1 MRFLAFA
8 SDYDGTLAHNGKID
22 RRTLKAL
29 HDLKQSG
36 RKLILVTG
44 RELDDLLTIFPQ
56 ARIFDSIVA
65 ENGALLFYPA
75 DNGTNTAN
83 KPNRKEAGTR
93 NAAQQDQD
101 RFELLTDPPPR
112 EFITRLR
119 QCRVSPLSVGHAIVA
134 TSLKHKRTVVSTI
147 LEMDLDLHVVMNKES
162 VMVLPTGVTKG
173 TGLRVALDEL
183 GIAPHN
189 VVAIGDA
196 ENDDSLLSMCGF
208 SVAVANAIPSLKR
221 RAHKTTRQE
230 HGAGVVEIIE
240 QIMQS
245 DRK

>member
-8 SDYDGTLAHNGKID
+8 SDYDGTLAHDGKID

-29 HDLKQSG
+29 RELRQSG

-44 RELDDLLTIFPQ
+44 RELDELLTIFPE

-75 DNGTNTAN
+75 PNGAN
-83 KPNRKEAGTR
+83 PVDHPSRRRTDKQKTTEEDWT
-93 NAAQQDQD
+93 
-101 RFELLTDPPPR
+101 EVLTDPPPS
-112 EFITRLR
+112 EFVARLR
-119 QCRVSPLSVGHAIVA
+119 QRGVSPLSVGHAIVA

-147 LEMDLDLHVVMNKES
+147 LEMDLDLHVILNKQS

-189 VVAIGDA
+189 VVAVGDA

-208 SVAVANAIPSLKR
+208 SVAVANAIPALKR
-221 RAHKTTRQE
+221 RAHKTTRQG

-240 QIMQS
+240 QIMQN
-245 DRK
+245 DR

>member
-8 SDYDGTLAHNGKID
+8 SDYDGTLAHDGKID

-44 RELDDLLTIFPQ
+44 RELDELLAIFPE
-56 ARIFDSIVA
+56 ARIFDSIIA
-65 ENGALLFYPA
+65 ENGALLFYPPKNSTSHGA
-75 DNGTNTAN
+75 SH
-83 KPNRKEAGTR
+83 NRRKTDKQKSAGE
-93 NAAQQDQD
+93 DQD
-101 RFELLTDPPPR
+101 RIEILTDPPPP
-112 EFITRLR
+112 EFVNRLR
-119 QCRVSPLSVGHAIVA
+119 QQRVSPLSVGHAIVA
-134 TSLKHKRTVVSTI
+134 TSLKHKRTVVKTI
-147 LEMDLDLHVVMNKES
+147 LEMDLDLHVIMNKQS

-189 VVAIGDA
+189 VVAVGDA

-208 SVAVANAIPSLKR
+208 A
-221 RAHKTTRQE
+221 T
-230 HGAGVVEIIE
+230 
-240 QIMQS
+240 
-245 DRK
+245 

>member
-1 MRFLAFA
+1 MCFLAFA
-8 SDYDGTLAHNGKID
+8 SDYDGTLAHDGKID

-29 HDLKQSG
+29 HELKQSG

-44 RELDDLLTIFPQ
+44 RELDELLAIFPQ

-75 DNGTNTAN
+75 NNGANPVNHQSRRSTN
-83 KPNRKEAGTR
+83 KQKL
-93 NAAQQDQD
+93 AQEDWT
-101 RFELLTDPPPR
+101 EVLTDPPPR
-112 EFITRLR
+112 EFVARLR
-119 QCRVSPLSVGHAIVA
+119 QSGVSPLSVGHAIVA

-147 LEMDLDLHVVMNKES
+147 LEMDLDLHVILNKQS
-162 VMVLPTGVTKG
+162 IMVLPTGVTKG

-189 VVAIGDA
+189 VVAVGDA

-208 SVAVANAIPSLKR
+208 SVAVANAIPALKR
-221 RAHKTTRQE
+221 RAHKTTRQG

-240 QIMQS
+240 QIMQN
-245 DRK
+245 DRG

>member
-8 SDYDGTLAHNGKID
+8 SDYDGTLANNGRID
-22 RRTLKAL
+22 RRALKAL
-29 HDLKQSG
+29 EELKQSG

-44 RELDDLLTIFPQ
+44 RELDDLMAVFPQ
-56 ARIFDSIVA
+56 ARIFDSIIA

-75 DNGTNTAN
+75 EKSNPGPRPALPQ
-83 KPNRKEAGTR
+83 K
-93 NAAQQDQD
+93 AASEENPQDKIIV
-101 RFELLTDPPPR
+101 LTDPPPR
-112 EFITRLR
+112 EFVTRLR
-119 QCRVSPLSVGHAIVA
+119 QRRVAPLAVGHAIVA

-147 LEMDLDLHVVMNKES
+147 LEMDLDLHVIMNKES

-173 TGLRVALDEL
+173 TGLRVVLDDL

-189 VVAIGDA
+189 VVAVGDA

-221 RAHKTTRQE
+221 RAHKTTRQR

-245 DRK
+245 DR